1 MDHNRFLLISIT
13 SHWTS
18 LLLISSNFLHINRI
32 KFIQQKNI
40 INDWF
45 FIKYFINPFYLFIYN
60 ILLSFIFTFTI
71 KNQNLLYII
80 ILNFILKIILGFLF
94 FNINNS
100 KNIYKK
106 VCWTCLL
113 SLRKAIHLLKFF
125 FRKIILLYNIRKNIK
140 NYQIYFRIGSIY
152 LILVLTEK

>member
-1 MDHNRFLLISIT
+1 MTDS
-13 SHWTS
+13 SHWTCP
-18 LLLISSNFLHINRI
+18 LPISSNFLHINRI

-113 SLRKAIHLLKFF
+113 SLRKVIHLLKFF

-140 NYQIYFRIGSIY
+140 NYQIYFRIGNIY